1 MKKFFWFLSFMPFL
15 LFCSEETI
23 VQEKVIDFGNEKYT
37 ALQIR
42 ESSENSYSQGW
53 FLKIHLTQLDN
64 FLGHLEKM
72 KNESIPFKF
81 LKKDRYAGSNWDGYI
96 NEIDI
101 NNFELNNLRYVKSD
115 VSIIMK
121 HSGKKYYKEL
131 SEEEKDDYDL
141 KGLNSRIRINEEL
154 CKGKTPPKRWKLSGV
169 DKGFYIKEADIYKY
183 KGKSYFKNSYFLIA
197 LHDGSIKNAPEY
209 YNGRKNKLIKDIKR
223 PSHGLYEVG
232 YCLSYIDILDKG
244 LEKIEFD
251 LLQPNPEPEQGVAAA
266 KYYEDY
272 SETSDQTSIQYRGF
286 DKVYVGECRVPLV
299 ELKVECED
307 DNCIKRLIIDIADWE
322 QEKDCKEYNYYKNST
337 SLIQNFIDFNEDY
350 EFELS
355 VNITPSVYDDDT
367 FLDKI
372 FWDNMDE
379 KSKYTSS
386 YYFEKLIDNSFKNS
400 KRFKYASMLEIIFG
414 VNMRVNETHWSGKRR
429 PWISCETE
437 NHDNYRFFFN
447 GNSISKRA
455 LTRISEND
463 FFEITSKRSGYF
475 LKENESYLV
484 NRDRNDDDNVI
495 KLHRINNNTII
506 SLNGRVIL
514 NKEEPSLKLSNNNI
528 FINNISS
535 KAMKK
540 RYFGD
545 DYSLIFPE
553 LQTGIEKIEITQK
566 LNLKED
572 KEILQSSEWKGNG
585 SGFIISESG
594 YIVTNHHVVEGMNA
608 FEVEFMYQNQIT
620 SFNAKV
626 VKSDATNDL
635 AIIKI
640 DDAKFTN
647 LTNIPYSFKTRSSD
661 VGTEVFALGYPMALT
676 IMGKD
681 IKFTDGKIS
690 SKTGFKGDIT
700 TYQTTTPIQAGNSGG
715 PLFDFNGNLIG
726 INSSGLDKG
735 LADNVSYSIKSRYL
749 LDLIDVLPESIELP
763 SSKELASKP
772 LTEQIKVL
780 SDYVVLI
787 KVK

>member
-1 MKKFFWFLSFMPFL
+1 MPFI
-15 LFCSEETI
+15 LFCSEKTI

-42 ESSENSYSQGW
+42 DSDKNSYDKGW

-81 LKKDRYAGSNWDGYI
+81 LKRDRYAGAQWDGYI
-96 NEIDI
+96 TEIDI
-101 NNFELNNLRYVKSD
+101 NNFVLENIKYVRSD
-115 VSIIMK
+115 VRPYMK

-131 SEEEKDDYDL
+131 SEEEKDDYDNT
-141 KGLNSRIRINEEL
+141 GLFNRVNEEI
-154 CKGKTPPKRWKLSGV
+154 CEGKTPPKRWKLG
-169 DKGFYIKEADIYKY
+169 DLHNKGFYTKEADIYKY
-183 KGKSYFKNSYFLIA
+183 KGKSYFRNSYFLIA
-197 LHDGSIKNAPEY
+197 LHDGSIKNAPES
-209 YNGRKNKLIKDIKR
+209 YNAYGKNKLVKDIER
-223 PSHGLYEVG
+223 PSHGLYDVN
-232 YCLSYIDILDKG
+232 YCLSYIDILDEG

-251 LLQPNPEPEQGVAAA
+251 LLQPNPKPDQGKANA

-286 DKVYVGECRVPLV
+286 DKVYVGECEVPTVTL
-299 ELKVECED
+299 EVECED
-307 DNCIKRLIIDIADWE
+307 DNCIKRLIIDFPYWD
-322 QEKDCKEYNYYKNST
+322 QKKDCKEYNYYKNST

-355 VNITPSVYDDDT
+355 VDITPIVYNNDT

-372 FWDNMDE
+372 FFHNMDE
-379 KSKYTSS
+379 KSKYMNSS
-386 YYFEKLIDNSFKNS
+386 YYFEKLTDNNS
-400 KRFKYASMLEIIFG
+400 GGFNYASMLEIIFG
-414 VNMRVNETHWSGKRR
+414 VNMRVSETHWSGKRR

-484 NRDRNDDDNVI
+484 NRDRSDDDNVI

-535 KAMKK
+535 KAMKR
-540 RYFGD
+540 RYFSD
-545 DYSLIFPE
+545 DHLFIYPQ

-585 SGFIISESG
+585 SGFIISQSG

-626 VKSDATNDL
+626 IKSDATNDL

-640 DDAKFTN
+640 DDSKFKN